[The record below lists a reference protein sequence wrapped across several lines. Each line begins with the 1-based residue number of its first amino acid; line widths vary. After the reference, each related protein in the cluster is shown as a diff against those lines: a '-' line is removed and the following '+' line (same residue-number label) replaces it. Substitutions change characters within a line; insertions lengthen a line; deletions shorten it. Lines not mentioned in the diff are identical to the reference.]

1 MTANQETDNEE
12 SQHSNRRN
20 QWWKQFVHRYP
31 RRTTTVCKTKIW
43 FTKQYYGGIIYLNEI
58 LKQNFVIPGG
68 DNLLI
73 NYSFQNFRSFL
84 EPAEF
89 SMLAKTGKVLKRY
102 PDNYSSLPNGSE
114 LLKSAV
120 IVGENAG
127 GKSNFIYSLQ
137 FLKSLFRE
145 NWAVKAMPSNIN
157 SNAKPDSRESFEI
170 EFSASNNLIYRYAL
184 VIDEKRII
192 EEKLSYVK
200 DRSRK
205 YHSLFQV
212 QWDEETSSYAFEYS
226 EIEGAIRQALQ
237 NNAGAVG
244 LFVTRLALLGNAHA
258 IAVISW
264 MTNTLFPQ
272 SMTDGSLSVVR
283 TEEHELE
290 IMKDPRYLDIFRMVD
305 YSICGVQIDAERP
318 YSKSIVMRRRADGS
332 IMERELQYDS
342 TGVKEF
348 FVWAV
353 QIFRVVYEN
362 KVVFADEMDRV
373 LNPVLS
379 ERVIAYVNG
388 KQHSGQFIF
397 STHNVL
403 HLDLKTYMKEQ
414 IYFITKTRNLL
425 SSELYS
431 LSDFPEVRYETTK
444 IYEFYMKGILGGTA
458 DE

>member
-192 EEKLSYVK
+192 EEK
-200 DRSRK
+200 
-205 YHSLFQV
+205 
-212 QWDEETSSYAFEYS
+212 EE
-226 EIEGAIRQALQ
+226 
-237 NNAGAVG
+237 
-244 LFVTRLALLGNAHA
+244 LL
-258 IAVISW
+258 
-264 MTNTLFPQ
+264 
-272 SMTDGSLSVVR
+272 
-283 TEEHELE
+283 
-290 IMKDPRYLDIFRMVD
+290 
-305 YSICGVQIDAERP
+305 
-318 YSKSIVMRRRADGS
+318 
-332 IMERELQYDS
+332 
-342 TGVKEF
+342 
-348 FVWAV
+348 
-353 QIFRVVYEN
+353 
-362 KVVFADEMDRV
+362 
-373 LNPVLS
+373 
-379 ERVIAYVNG
+379 
-388 KQHSGQFIF
+388 
-397 STHNVL
+397 
-403 HLDLKTYMKEQ
+403 
-414 IYFITKTRNLL
+414 
-425 SSELYS
+425 
-431 LSDFPEVRYETTK
+431 
-444 IYEFYMKGILGGTA
+444 
-458 DE
+458 

>member
-1 MTANQETDNEE
+1 M
-12 SQHSNRRN
+12 
-20 QWWKQFVHRYP
+20 
-31 RRTTTVCKTKIW
+31 
-43 FTKQYYGGIIYLNEI
+43 
-58 LKQNFVIPGG
+58 
-68 DNLLI
+68 LI

-258 IAVISW
+258 IAVIC
-264 MTNTLFPQ
+264 
-272 SMTDGSLSVVR
+272 VR
-283 TEEHELE
+283 
-290 IMKDPRYLDIFRMVD
+290 
-305 YSICGVQIDAERP
+305 
-318 YSKSIVMRRRADGS
+318 
-332 IMERELQYDS
+332 
-342 TGVKEF
+342 
-348 FVWAV
+348 
-353 QIFRVVYEN
+353 
-362 KVVFADEMDRV
+362 
-373 LNPVLS
+373 
-379 ERVIAYVNG
+379 
-388 KQHSGQFIF
+388 
-397 STHNVL
+397 
-403 HLDLKTYMKEQ
+403 
-414 IYFITKTRNLL
+414 
-425 SSELYS
+425 
-431 LSDFPEVRYETTK
+431 
-444 IYEFYMKGILGGTA
+444 
-458 DE
+458 